1 MASGARI
8 VSIQYGQE
16 SSLHGHVAIGGTPA
30 FGTTNGAGLF
40 YPFIVILLEFV
51 QLMSPAVQL
60 GLGSSI
66 EGFVPW
72 RK

>member
-1 MASGARI
+1 MK
-8 VSIQYGQE
+8 
-16 SSLHGHVAIGGTPA
+16 GTPA
-30 FGTTNGAGLF
+30 LGTTNGAGLL

-60 GLGSSI
+60 SFGSSI